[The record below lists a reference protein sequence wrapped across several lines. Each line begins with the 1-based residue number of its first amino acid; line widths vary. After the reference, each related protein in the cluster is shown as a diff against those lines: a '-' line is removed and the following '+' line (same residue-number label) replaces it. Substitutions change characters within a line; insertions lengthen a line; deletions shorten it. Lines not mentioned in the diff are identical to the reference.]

1 VSSGRRFALS
11 ALALVIDLIV
21 LFVVVPTLLVV
32 PVVGGFAALF
42 YARTSDCPDP
52 CDGPAMAATGV
63 WFLVILVFAIGYWP
77 LLRWRGRR
85 TVGQWAVARL
95 R

>member
-1 VSSGRRFALS
+1 
-11 ALALVIDLIV
+11 VIDLFV
-21 LFVVVPTLLVV
+21 LFVVVPALLVV

-42 YARTSDCPDP
+42 YATTSDCPDP

-63 WFLVILVFAIGYWP
+63 WFLVILVFAVAYWP

-85 TVGQWAVARL
+85 TVGQWTVARL